1 MAAAMP
7 DDVLPVAS
15 EEAQAFQAFVIGGV
29 TKQLQKDGKAGRLPE
44 FVAAAGAYGKGALEA
59 DAFLATLA
67 DLFGAAR
74 ALKLAPTL
82 ARLVKHEGRRRAL
95 LAAARGDV
103 AVEVLGAASPNGAAA
118 AEPSAPEPSA
128 QEAAT
133 ALRRNRGRAGSFYA
147 PAEEPTPE
155 PPTPEPSPPASPAPA
170 PTEAPPTP
178 PTEPPAPEPPAP
190 TEAPPTEPP
199 EPTLEPAQASTS
211 SKKKARKKK
220 KAAVAEPTPTA
231 EEPAV
236 PDEPST
242 PTATVPADATLF
254 TPRLSTPEPSVP
266 ADPALFTPRPSTPDL
281 SVPADPTLFT
291 PVPDE
296 APVAFADESR
306 KLIAELAA
314 SGPEPAAAEAPQ
326 VPAPAVEATA
336 APAEESKA
344 ESAAAGEAEWEAQL
358 AALEA
363 EKRAERAA
371 EEAAA
376 APLVVPPE
384 LKYVPASEQ
393 SAEARRSVAA
403 FAAAETWQM
412 SVGEGDR
419 VEALKDHDDGW
430 TECRSAD
437 GATGA
442 VPTTYLVKLEAEPV
456 AKASTRV
463 PLATGAAAAEL
474 QRSAV
479 RAVRARL
486 DELGRSD
493 RLPELVQ
500 GTRRYAAGD
509 LTANG
514 MRSALADLL
523 SSDAESRT
531 VCRTLAQL
539 VVDDQK
545 RAALAAAAEAPA
557 EPANEDFFAAIARDT
572 AELRSQKSLEED
584 RLQQDLED
592 RRASTQSA
600 AEDEREILL
609 ARSHGVGVSP
619 DVVSKLQRLSEDEEL
634 AKRLQREEE
643 RRKSNTYAD
652 VSRQR
657 TDAALAERLQ
667 RTSPQ
672 QPAPPPSFWGSL
684 FGNDEETVPPPRSP
698 LTDKRVQEDADAA
711 FARRLQ
717 AEEHA
722 RAARRRAPPV
732 YDGPSVAQAPV
743 QYDQYGRPSQAPY
756 RQPPVDEYG
765 RPGMSSYASQP
776 PQGPSVD
783 EYGRPVMQTQRAPSY
798 APPPRQDYRPQERA
812 YVPPAPPPRQAPYA
826 HSMRGSLVSAP
837 YSRPPPAP
845 APPPAPPPPPPP
857 PVVDEMDDLFSCGAC
872 GAQMQV
878 RGAEA
883 GAQFTCP
890 ECGAV
895 NEV

>member
-7 DDVLPVAS
+7 DDVLPVAP
-15 EEAQAFQAFVIGGV
+15 EEAQAFQAFVIDGV
-29 TKQLQKDGKAGRLPE
+29 TKQLQKDGKADRLPE

-118 AEPSAPEPSA
+118 AEPSAPDPSTE
-128 QEAAT
+128 EAAT

-170 PTEAPPTP
+170 PTEAPPTEPPAPAAPEPAPTEEP
-178 PTEPPAPEPPAP
+178 PTEPAADSSEPEPA
-190 TEAPPTEPP
+190 
-199 EPTLEPAQASTS
+199 LEPAQASKS

-220 KAAVAEPTPTA
+220 KKAAVTEPAPTA

-254 TPRLSTPEPSVP
+254 TPR
-266 ADPALFTPRPSTPDL
+266 PSTPDP

-314 SGPEPAAAEAPQ
+314 SEPKPAAAEAPQ
-326 VPAPAVEATA
+326 VPPAVEATTE
-336 APAEESKA
+336 PAEESKA

-363 EKRAERAA
+363 EKWAERAA

-393 SAEARRSVAA
+393 SAEARRTVAA

-442 VPTTYLVKLEAEPV
+442 VPTTYLVKLEEEPAP

-463 PLATGAAAAEL
+463 SLATGAEAAEL

-509 LTANG
+509 LTASG

-523 SSDAESRT
+523 SSDEESRT

-684 FGNDEETVPPPRSP
+684 FGNDEKAAPPPRSP

-743 QYDQYGRPSQAPY
+743 LYDQYGRPSQAPY

-765 RPGMSSYASQP
+765 RPGMASYASQP
-776 PQGPSVD
+776 PQGPPVD

-826 HSMRGSLVSAP
+826 HSMRGSLGSAP

-872 GAQMQV
+872 GTQMQV

-890 ECGAV
+890 DCGAV